1 MTVRVAVIVAFL
13 ACGFGACIAA
23 AQSSG
28 PIEFL
33 KRLDRTLCQSSGNT
47 KCKGKRRAGSA
58 KPAPKS
64 TAEPPGEAPEQTDVL
79 PDEGDS
85 KVLKPRLRPVAV
97 TAPDIDVASQQTD
110 APIILPRLRPGTSVA
125 AKKKDIGKVVIAVPP
140 PVTTAKPKL
149 PDEDELA
156 SNTCLKALK
165 AAGASFVPA
174 AQPVAASACEIRVPV
189 KLAGLMA
196 DDHVVALPDQP
207 LLACAFALR
216 FAQWLDERGQPLAKA
231 TAGSS
236 ISRVYTGPGFDC
248 RGRNGDISSKIS
260 EHGHGN
266 AVDIERF
273 RLVDGRELWVKDA
286 DNRLSASY
294 GPLKALRQ
302 SACERFTTVLGPG
315 SNTAHE
321 EHFHFDL
328 GKHGK
333 SGTYVICQ

>member
-1 MTVRVAVIVAFL
+1 MRARVTTFVAVLSFGL
-13 ACGFGACIAA
+13 SFGAGGAV

-28 PIEFL
+28 PLDFL
-33 KRLDRTLCQSSGNT
+33 KRLDRTLCQSTGNA
-47 KCKGKRRAGSA
+47 KCKAKSVAARPARKAPTGKSV
-58 KPAPKS
+58 
-64 TAEPPGEAPEQTDVL
+64 EAPEQAE
-79 PDEGDS
+79 PPPEEGDAQI
-85 KVLKPRLRPVAV
+85 LKPRLRPVVAS
-97 TAPDIDVASQQTD
+97 APDVDVSSPQPDGQ
-110 APIILPRLRPGTSVA
+110 IILPKLRP
-125 AKKKDIGKVVIAVPP
+125 AKNVPATKNGASKVVIVVPP
-140 PVTTAKPKL
+140 PGAAAKPKL
-149 PDEDELA
+149 PDGDELA
-156 SNTCLKALK
+156 SSSCLKALK
-165 AAGASFVPA
+165 AAGASFAPA
-174 AQPVAASACEIRVPV
+174 AQPAAAGACDVRVPV

-196 DDHVVALPDQP
+196 GGHVVALPDQP

-248 RGRNGDISSKIS
+248 RGRNGDNSRKIS
-260 EHGHGN
+260 EHGYGN
-266 AVDIERF
+266 AVDVERIRF
-273 RLVDGRELWVKDA
+273 VDGREFWVKDA

-294 GPLKALRQ
+294 GTLKALRQ